1 MHVPSA
7 RPEGSNIPCVTRT
20 AADSCAT
27 RTASRSSRGPDEAL
41 LSDRGHPGGAFLS
54 AARTSFPM
62 DELWDKRISVME
74 GVTRASSLRREGVNR
89 FQWALVA
96 ALALLAVR
104 VVLPDGRRA

>member
-1 MHVPSA
+1 
-7 RPEGSNIPCVTRT
+7 
-20 AADSCAT
+20 
-27 RTASRSSRGPDEAL
+27 
-41 LSDRGHPGGAFLS
+41 
-54 AARTSFPM
+54 M